1 MRIWVVAAATII
13 LWTGPALA
21 DHHGDESGGG
31 GHGDHDAMMEDMA
44 DMDGVR
50 GTGVINS
57 IDAAA
62 RTVNLSHDPIPV
74 AGMPA
79 MTMDMAVADGVML
92 HDISPGTAVDFTLVK
107 GPDGIF
113 QVGSVSQRE

>member
-1 MRIWVVAAATII
+1 MRIWVVATAATI
-13 LWTGPALA
+13 LLAGPVFA
-21 DHHGDESGGG
+21 DHHGEHSD

-44 DMDGVR
+44 EMNGVA

-57 IDAAA
+57 VDTAA

-92 HDISPGTAVDFTLVK
+92 HDLADGTPVDFTLVK
-107 GPDGIF
+107 GADGIF
-113 QVGSVSQRE
+113 QIGALSPRK

>member
-13 LWTGPALA
+13 LWTWPALA
-21 DHHGDESGGG
+21 DHHGDS
-31 GHGDHDAMMEDMA
+31 GHGDHDALMEDMA
-44 DMDGVR
+44 DMDGVS

-57 IDAAA
+57 VDAAA
-62 RTVNLSHDPIPV
+62 RTVNLSHDPIPA

-92 HDISPGTAVDFTLVK
+92 HDIAPGTAVDFTLVK

-113 QVGSVSQRE
+113 QVRSVSQKE